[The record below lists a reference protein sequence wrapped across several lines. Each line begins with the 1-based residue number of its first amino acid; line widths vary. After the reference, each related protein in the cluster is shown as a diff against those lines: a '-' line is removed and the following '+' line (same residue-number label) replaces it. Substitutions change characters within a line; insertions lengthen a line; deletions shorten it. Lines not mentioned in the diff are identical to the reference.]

1 VIRLS
6 DGQIVEDH
14 RTLGVHDAPP
24 VLAGQKSAHRA
35 EATGAVE
42 AQT

>member
-6 DGQIVEDH
+6 DGEIVEDH

-24 VLAGQKSAHRA
+24 APHDLKSAHHRG
-35 EATGAVE
+35 EAGFVE
-42 AQT
+42 AQP